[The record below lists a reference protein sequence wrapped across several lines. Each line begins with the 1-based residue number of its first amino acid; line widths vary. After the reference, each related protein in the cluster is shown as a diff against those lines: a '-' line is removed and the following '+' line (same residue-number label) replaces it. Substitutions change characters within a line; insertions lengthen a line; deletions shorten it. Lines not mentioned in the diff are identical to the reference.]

1 MNINSHKKLLLIF
14 WHISSV
20 FFLCVYLKRK
30 NYPQLWDISF
40 QDIVS
45 KIYLIP
51 PTIQIYSSNLQRKF
65 LLWVEWV
72 FSYLRFII

>member
-30 NYPQLWDISF
+30 NYPQLRDINF
-40 QDIVS
+40 QDIQFSLVQSLSRVRLFVTPWIVS
-45 KIYLIP
+45 
-51 PTIQIYSSNLQRKF
+51 YSTYNSDLF
-65 LLWVEWV
+65 L
-72 FSYLRFII
+72 

>member
-30 NYPQLWDISF
+30 NYPQLRDINF
-40 QDIVS
+40 QDIQFSLVQSLSRVRLFVTPRIVS
-45 KIYLIP
+45 
-51 PTIQIYSSNLQRKF
+51 YSTYNSDLF
-65 LLWVEWV
+65 L
-72 FSYLRFII
+72 

>member
-30 NYPQLWDISF
+30 NYPQLRDINF
-40 QDIVS
+40 QDIQFSSVQSLRLFVTPRIVS
-45 KIYLIP
+45 
-51 PTIQIYSSNLQRKF
+51 
-65 LLWVEWV
+65 
-72 FSYLRFII
+72 